1 MKSKLVKETLRE
13 IWRSRNRF
21 FSILGIVALGIGFFA
36 GVKASCPDMELTME
50 HYYEDTALADVHL
63 VSTYGFNDND
73 LAAIR
78 KDGDIRAM
86 MPAYSADA
94 FVDVG
99 DRADTIVK
107 VLSLDTENANSP
119 DALNKPVLQEGRLPE
134 KAGECV
140 VEKNIHSPEEFR
152 IGNTVKLIAGKE
164 DEEIGDTLTQDTFT
178 IVGIVESPQYISFDR
193 GKTQIGDGEID
204 TFMMIPAGDFKL
216 DVYTDVYL
224 TLYSAQGLSPFEQP
238 YRYAVDQAVNRFEQ
252 VAETREKERYDE
264 IVSEAQAKIGDA
276 KQALADGEQQQS
288 AELADA
294 QQKIDDAQAKILSG
308 RAELDKNKNGY
319 DTQIAAAQKK
329 LDEAQQT
336 LADGQAQYETG
347 LAGYEDGM
355 RQYEEGLQEY
365 TQGLASFETQKATAL
380 EKLHSLEQ
388 QRDTL
393 EKQVGDGQEQI
404 DAGRSLSAGISNVA
418 AAYENNSVADLSQLP
433 PDVAAVIDGAGTLDT
448 MIPPGMLPSGVT
460 VKGMLEQY
468 VLTPPGNPV
477 KGILKSGI
485 YQVVDGVKSYL
496 DTQEQQLAPAKE
508 GLAKLKQGILD
519 GYAQLDAAQQKLDE
533 SKHTLDATKAQ
544 LDAAQQ
550 ELDNTKKRLAS
561 GTAELA
567 VGRAELTTQ
576 KRTGAQALADAEAQL
591 ADGQAALDQA
601 RADYDEGKR
610 ESDEKLAD
618 ARREIADAEAQL
630 AGVQRPVWYVW
641 DRDDNPGYSSYQDDA
656 EKVDAVAQVF
666 PVFFILVAALV
677 CLTTMTRMV
686 EEQRT
691 QIGTLKALG
700 YTNRAIMAKY
710 LWYAIAAS
718 LIGSIAGLL
727 VGFTLFPT
735 TIIHAYQI
743 RYFMPGP
750 VTPFRWDY
758 AVWCTVV
765 AVLVTGISAWAAGYT
780 ELKEQP
786 AQLMRPKAPPSG
798 KRVLL
803 EKWTWLWNKL
813 NFTQKVTVRNLFRYK
828 KRVLMTVVGIAGC
841 TALMLTGFGLQYSV
855 GAIVPK
861 QFGEIFIYDAMGAM
875 NSDITPEE
883 TGTVRQQLAE
893 TPGIAEDM
901 MLLYQGMDARAGKNK
916 AGVTAFV
923 PEDPNELRDYI
934 TLRTREGHVPLSLS
948 DDGAVVNEKLAKL
961 LGLKEGS
968 VFTLETTD
976 GAEAEVRVSGITE
989 NYAMNYVYMP
999 PAYYRQVFGT
1009 EPVVNTFLFNT
1020 EDGVDLSRLSETIL
1034 GYDNIQGISY
1044 AESSVTQ
1051 FSDIADSLG
1060 SIVLVLIMSAGL
1072 LAFIVMYNLVNIN
1085 VTERIRE
1092 LATIK
1097 VLGFYDKEVSAY
1109 IYREN
1114 NISAVIGMLAGLVGG
1129 VFLEKFVIRTA
1140 EVDIVMFAPEIPWTA
1155 FLYAGALTM
1164 AFTFIVNFVV
1174 HFKLK
1179 KIDMVESMKSIE

>member
-1 MKSKLVKETLRE
+1 MKSKLVKETLCE

-21 FSILGIVALGIGFFA
+21 FSILGIVALGVGFFA
-36 GVKASCPDMELTME
+36 GVKASCPDMKLTME
-50 HYYEDTALADVHL
+50 RYYEDTALADVHL

-78 KDGDIRAM
+78 KDYDIRAM
-86 MPAYSADA
+86 MPAYSTDA

-99 DRADTIVK
+99 NRADTIVK
-107 VLSLDTENANSP
+107 VLSLDSENLNNP
-119 DALNKPVLQEGRLPE
+119 GTLNKPVLQEGRLPE

-140 VEKNIHSPEEFR
+140 VEKNIHSPEEFQ
-152 IGNTVKLIAGKE
+152 IGNTIKLIAGKE
-164 DEEIGDTLTQDTFT
+164 DEEIEDTLAQDIFT

-204 TFMMIPAGDFKL
+204 TFIMIPEGDFKL

-224 TLYSAQGLSPFEQP
+224 TLGSAQGLSPFEQP
-238 YRYAVDQAVNRFEQ
+238 YRDEVEQAVKRFEQ
-252 VAETREKERYDE
+252 TAETREQERYDE
-264 IVSEAQAKIGDA
+264 IVSEAQEKIGNA
-276 KQALADGEQQQS
+276 KKELADGEQKQT
-288 AELADA
+288 AELAGARQKLDA
-294 QQKIDDAQAKILSG
+294 AQAEFLTG
-308 RAELDKNKNGY
+308 RAELDQNRNEY
-319 DTQIAAAQKK
+319 DMQIAAAQEK
-329 LDEAQQT
+329 LNAARQKLE
-336 LADGQAQYETG
+336 DGQAQYEAG
-347 LAGYEDGM
+347 LAEYEDGM
-355 RQYEEGLQEY
+355 RRYEDGLQEY
-365 TQGLASFETQKATAL
+365 TQSLADFEDQKAAAL
-380 EKLHSLEQ
+380 KELHSLEQ
-388 QRDTL
+388 QRDIL
-393 EKQVGDGQEQI
+393 KKQVGDGQEQI
-404 DAGRSLSAGISNVA
+404 SEGRSLTAGISNVA
-418 AAYENNSVADLSQLP
+418 AAYENDSAADLSQLP
-433 PDVAAVIDGAGTLDT
+433 PDVAAVIDGAGTLDA
-448 MIPPGMLPSGVT
+448 MIPPGTLPAGTT
-460 VKGMLEQY
+460 VKEMLEQY
-468 VLTPPGNPV
+468 VLTPPDSPM

-485 YQVVDGVKSYL
+485 YQVVDGVNSYL
-496 DTQEQQLAPAKE
+496 DTQEQQLVPAKE
-508 GLAKLKQGILD
+508 GLAKLEQGISD
-519 GYAQLDAAQQKLDE
+519 GYAQLDD
-533 SKHTLDATKAQ
+533 
-544 LDAAQQ
+544 AQQ
-550 ELDNTKKRLAS
+550 ELDTAKAQLAS

-567 VGRAELTTQ
+567 AGRAEFAAQ
-576 KRTGAQALADAEAQL
+576 KKTGSQALADAEAQL

-630 AGVQRPVWYVW
+630 ADVQKPVWYVW

-718 LIGSIAGLL
+718 LIGSIAGLA

-735 TIIHAYQI
+735 TIIHAYQL
-743 RYFMPGP
+743 RYFMPEP
-750 VTPFRWDY
+750 ITPFRWDY
-758 AVWCTVV
+758 AVWCTVA
-765 AVLVTGISAWAAGYT
+765 AVLVTGISAWAAGYA

-813 NFTQKVTVRNLFRYK
+813 NFTQKVTARNLFRYK

-875 NSDITPEE
+875 NSNITPEE
-883 TGTVRQQLAE
+883 TGTVRQKLAE

-901 MLLYQGMDARAGKNK
+901 MLLYQGMDAGTGKNK
-916 AGVTAFV
+916 ASVTAFV
-923 PEDPNELRDYI
+923 PEDPDGLGDYI
-934 TLRTREGHVPLSLS
+934 TLRTREGHTPLSLS

-968 VFTLETTD
+968 AFTLETTD
-976 GAEAEVRVSGITE
+976 GTEAEVRVSGITE
-989 NYAMNYVYMP
+989 NYAMNYVYMS
-999 PAYYRQVFGT
+999 PAYYRQIFGA

-1020 EDGVDLSRLSETIL
+1020 EDSADLSRLSETIL

-1129 VFLEKFVIRTA
+1129 IFLEKFVIQTA

-1164 AFTFIVNFVV
+1164 AFTFIVNFVL

-1179 KIDMVESMKSIE
+1179 KINMVESMKSIE